1 MACLIEMLLGIHRTK
16 FPSHKVTQFEV
27 TSYRQ
32 HHPIIG
38 VGGEVFDYY
47 KAAPLYEANAVLE
60 KLDQLDARYLNAT
73 MKNNDEITIGP
84 LPMQDGSY
92 VRVIG
97 CIKRMSAD
105 TSGVCT
111 LNLDVRH
118 VVSDRGTI

>member
-32 HHPIIG
+32 RHFVRG
-38 VGGEVFDYY
+38 MGGEVLDYY
-47 KAAPLYEANAVLE
+47 NAASRYEAKVALE
-60 KLDQLDARYLNAT
+60 KLDQLDFRYLNAT

-84 LPMQDGSY
+84 LPMQDGSC

-97 CIKRMSAD
+97 CINGMSVEQ
-105 TSGVCT
+105 TGVCT
-111 LNLDVRH
+111 LNLNVWH

>member
-1 MACLIEMLLGIHRTK
+1 MACLIEMLLGIHRAK
-16 FPSHKVTQFEV
+16 FSTHKVTQFEV

-32 HHPIIG
+32 RCPVRG
-38 VGGEVFDYY
+38 MGGEVLDYY
-47 KAAPLYEANAVLE
+47 NAASRYEAKVALE
-60 KLDQLDARYLNAT
+60 KLDQLDFRYLNAT

-84 LPMQDGSY
+84 LPMQDGSCA
-92 VRVIG
+92 RVIG

-118 VVSDRGTI
+118 VVLDRGTI